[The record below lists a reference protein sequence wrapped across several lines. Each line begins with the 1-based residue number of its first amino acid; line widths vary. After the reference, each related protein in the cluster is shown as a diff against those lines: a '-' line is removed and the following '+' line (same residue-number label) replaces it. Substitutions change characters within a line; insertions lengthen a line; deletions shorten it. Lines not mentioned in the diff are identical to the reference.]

1 MKLDFCAIC
10 GSKFELQHHHL
21 IPKVRGG
28 TDDETNILT
37 LCYEHHCWF
46 HKVKPSKFTEQSKL
60 IKEGLRKA
68 ALRGVRPG
76 RKSNYAVAC
85 AIHQLRNLP
94 FRKPLPFRRM
104 GDVLFCA
111 GYSAF
116 SYRTNEKVPFK
127 EAFINNIHKRYSAL
141 DPAWV
146 DDEEMLL
153 GLVEDLYPE
162 WFSKNYITAA

>member
-1 MKLDFCAIC
+1 
-10 GSKFELQHHHL
+10 
-21 IPKVRGG
+21 
-28 TDDETNILT
+28 
-37 LCYEHHCWF
+37 
-46 HKVKPSKFTEQSKL
+46 
-60 IKEGLRKA
+60 
-68 ALRGVRPG
+68 
-76 RKSNYAVAC
+76 
-85 AIHQLRNLP
+85 
-94 FRKPLPFRRM
+94 M

-116 SYRTNEKVPFK
+116 SRKTYEKAPFQ
-127 EAFINNIHKRYSAL
+127 EAFVHQIYHRYSAL